1 MNASNHDMLMLL
13 GTFYGLIV
21 LAIGTAAF
29 VVPRKVVSP
38 KLRESLWLL
47 GTFGLL
53 HGLRSWMLVAEIL
66 APSSVTDKSLVL
78 LTMVGTSMN
87 AMALLC
93 LGQFTSELIALV
105 RQNLAWTRWVPL
117 GCFSTWI
124 AVVCGNPVWTL
135 RTASAPMWLAHLVF
149 SHLH

>member
-1 MNASNHDMLMLL
+1 MSTSNHDMLMLL

-21 LAIGTAAF
+21 LAIGSAAF

-78 LTMVGTSMN
+78 LTMVGTAMN

-93 LGQFTSELIALV
+93 LGQFTSELIALM
-105 RQNLAWTRWVPL
+105 RQSLAWTRWVPL
-117 GCFSTWI
+117 SCFTTWL
-124 AVVCGNPVWTL
+124 AVVGGSPVVAVRPALTVMWATL
-135 RTASAPMWLAHLVF
+135 AALLHL
-149 SHLH
+149 